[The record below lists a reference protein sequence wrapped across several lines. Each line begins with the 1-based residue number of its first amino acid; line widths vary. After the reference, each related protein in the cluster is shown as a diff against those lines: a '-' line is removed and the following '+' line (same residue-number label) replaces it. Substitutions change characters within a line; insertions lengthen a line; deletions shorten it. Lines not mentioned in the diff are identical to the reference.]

1 MPNKIRQKWRRPFK
15 WPPSEWEFTAG
26 TQIVADVVTAIC
38 FLFVIGTLLGALAV
52 WPILLF
58 RTLWAVSSGTGEDVR
73 NVLLAVGALVGVP
86 FLIWRTLIASKQ
98 TTINRES
105 HYTALFTKAVEQLGA
120 EKTVKRR
127 EFKPSFE
134 TDALTGRPVLK
145 AGKKVPL
152 LSESGEPVGEYQ
164 SYEITV
170 TNYEVRL
177 GAIYALER
185 IAQDSARDSQPIFL
199 TLCAY
204 LQNNSPRALT
214 TFQDRD
220 TNANNSDVLE
230 ALNVVARFSHRHK
243 GDIGY
248 EFLSIHL
255 PDVHLFDGSLQN
267 IIFQNCSQENVK
279 YSCDL
284 VGVAYKECLIENFE
298 IQETGASVVNLIGGS
313 IHYIKVFASTIDRV
327 NMLANAETLILHTVE
342 AFNCSFDVP
351 DQSVMK
357 RSDFVECTFHG
368 RGPKLFK
375 RFSPSL
381 EDSKFVRC
389 KFTKCD
395 FSFMTL
401 TDVTFEDCVFEG
413 CNCVRS
419 SLSEANGNK
428 FQNCLMDSDVGEE
441 DVFHTNQRWAEYC
454 YGVNGSL
461 AGVTTTL

>member
-52 WPILLF
+52 WPMLLF
-58 RTLWAVSSGTGEDVR
+58 RTLWAVSSGTGEDLR

-98 TTINRES
+98 TAINRES

-134 TDALTGRPVLK
+134 ADASTGKPVLK

-152 LSESGEPVGEYQ
+152 LSETGEPIGEYQ

-204 LQNNSPRALT
+204 LQNNSPRTLS
-214 TFQDRD
+214 TFQDREAK
-220 TNANNSDVLE
+220 ANNSDVLE

-284 VGVAYKECLIENFE
+284 VGVAYKECLINNFE
-298 IQETGASVVNLIGGS
+298 VHEASVSSVNLIGGT
-313 IHYIKVFASTIDRV
+313 INYIKIFASMIEGG
-327 NMLANAETLILHTVE
+327 NILANAETLILHTVE
-342 AFNCSFDVP
+342 ASNCSFDLSN
-351 DQSVMK
+351 QSRIY
-357 RSDFVECTFHG
+357 RSDFVECNFQG
-368 RGPKLFK
+368 KGPKLYS
-375 RFSPSL
+375 RFSPAI
-381 EDSKFVRC
+381 EDCKFVRC
-389 KFTKCD
+389 KFIKCD
-395 FSFMTL
+395 FSFSTL
-401 TDVTFEDCVFEG
+401 KDVTFEDCEFEG

-419 SLSEANGNK
+419 SLTETNGNK
-428 FQNCLMDSDVGEE
+428 FQNCLMDSDVDDE
-441 DVFHTNQRWAEYC
+441 DVFHANQRWAEYSF
-454 YGVNGSL
+454 GVDGSL